1 MQHFPF
7 FFNTNSFP
15 PIPIQSPFVSTKPN
29 VPNLRKLLINTM
41 KNESEKYY
49 GAYRVDELI
58 GEGNGT
64 SIYKA
69 TCILDNK
76 VYALKVMRNVT
87 RNKAECEMHA
97 QVPKGTDHVVS
108 YVEYFTEAPFLVLV
122 MELFSRNLL
131 GIEISPM
138 RLLNIFLHTAKGM
151 SFIDSLGCSH
161 DDLKP
166 ENMYFKGGVSKRIAI
181 GDFGGVR
188 RKGEPCKEHTAPY
201 CAPEQI
207 DGIQSND
214 VMVYGWATSM
224 EKIITGRVGVCRG
237 GQSLSNYTPWV
248 GTFFDPL
255 IALCTNRAPFLRPR
269 PSEVL
274 IEVQRLARIAQNDMC
289 SYHDLPRFGCL
300 GCMECHGF

>member
-7 FFNTNSFP
+7 VFNPNTFP
-15 PIPIQSPFVSTKPN
+15 PIPVQSPVVSTQLN
-29 VPNLRKLLINTM
+29 VPNLQNHVTNTM
-41 KNESEKYY
+41 KRGSEKYY

-69 TCILDNK
+69 TCMLDNQA
-76 VYALKVMRNVT
+76 YALKVMRNVT

-97 QVPKGTDHVVS
+97 QVPKGTDHVVP
-108 YVEYFTEAPFLVLV
+108 YVEHFIEAPFLVLV

-151 SFIDSLGCSH
+151 AFIDSLGCSH

-207 DGIQSND
+207 EGIQSSD

-224 EKIITGRVGVCRG
+224 EKVVTSRVGVCRG
-237 GQSLSNYTPWV
+237 GQSLSAYTPWV
-248 GTFFDPL
+248 GTYFDSL
-255 IALCTNRAPFLRPR
+255 LKRCTARNPNDRPQPASLLR
-269 PSEVL
+269 EVKS
-274 IEVQRLARIAQNDMC
+274 LARYAENDLC
-289 SYHDLPRFGCL
+289 PVHGFPRFGLQYCVQ
-300 GCMECHGF
+300 CFR